1 MKALPHHAGLAA
13 LTALCFTALIAPRA
27 TAQVRL
33 TAAHRD
39 LELVADDDVKVRSL
53 KVPPQFDDKGK
64 PRKPTAEE
72 LKALKGPD
80 RKLPGYT
87 LDYAD
92 LKPGQI
98 VRLSLSR
105 RKTAKPSDKETDAKK
120 DSGASGK
127 SPWVSVG
134 EVTGVLSK
142 VSNPTAEGGKKKQ
155 AQAADAA
162 KRLTVR
168 LDYAAVAGKG
178 RQRPKPAGGKLT
190 LGEDVFVSMIVVL
203 ADEPAGK

>member
-1 MKALPHHAGLAA
+1 
-13 LTALCFTALIAPRA
+13 
-27 TAQVRL
+27 VRL

-39 LELVADDDVKVRSL
+39 LEVTVDDDVKVRSL

-64 PRKPTAEE
+64 PRKPTTEE

-92 LKPGQI
+92 LKPGQT

-105 RKTAKPSDKETDAKK
+105 RKTAKPSNKETDAKK
-120 DSGASGK
+120 DSEVSGK

-142 VSNPTAEGGKKKQ
+142 VSSPTADGGKKKKD
-155 AQAADAA
+155 QAADST

-168 LDYAAVAGKG
+168 LDYAAVTGKG
-178 RQRPKPAGGKLT
+178 RARPNATAAKLS
-190 LGEDVFVSMIVVL
+190 LGENVFVTMIVVVSDGQ
-203 ADEPAGK
+203 AEN